1 MAAILSSSSHLS
13 SFERSDHWQLRSR
26 RLEIQSRPLLM
37 GIVNVTPDSFSD
49 GGQFFQADRAVE
61 HALDLAKHGADLL
74 DIGGESTR
82 PYSDPV
88 SCQEEL
94 DRVVPV
100 VESLRARE
108 DVVISVDTSKAEVA
122 KECLVHGIEIIN
134 DVTGLCGD
142 AAMVPLAAESQVGV
156 CVMHMQGTPRTMQ
169 DAPSYNDVV
178 EDVIGFLRGRRDV
191 LISAGI
197 THDRICVDPGIG
209 FGKTLQ
215 DNLRL
220 LNHIHSFHRLGC
232 PLLVGHSR
240 KGFIDQVLRDE
251 IKEENINRESGT
263 LGVSLALAKQGVQ
276 VLRLHEVETVRQ
288 ALILFE
294 ASGGWSP

>member
-1 MAAILSSSSHLS
+1 
-13 SFERSDHWQLRSR
+13 
-26 RLEIQSRPLLM
+26 M

-61 HALDLAKHGADLL
+61 HALDLATHGADLL

-178 EDVIGFLRGRRDV
+178 EDVIGFLHGRRDV

-197 THDRICVDPGIG
+197 AHDRICVDPGIG

-220 LNHIHSFHRLGC
+220 LNHIHIFHRLGC

-294 ASGGWSP
+294 ASGGWCP